1 MINKLYTV
9 VALWCATTM
18 CLIAQ
23 TTNPY
28 APKWTKE
35 GYYYT
40 ANAENTEST
49 LTISAKAFID
59 GVPCDSAYEIGVF
72 VGDRCVVRNNIYS
85 SERYYERHG
94 YYTTLNVKANRNEIL
109 SFRIYD
115 HRNNVEVAV
124 NEPPATIVFTAEA
137 NYGLLAQELYK
148 LTFNKSTS
156 HRAEALELTD
166 ATDLP
171 FEGSQY
177 GITADGIACS
187 YTRNAYLDGGYETIV
202 LPFDAEIEEMKAA
215 GFAFEKLE
223 TITETSIRFVELE
236 EDEILK
242 AGVAYIFRYAGTP
255 SDDRMEVTFT
265 GRQNKI
271 TDALVNNDGWTGTFS
286 AMDGSQIAG
295 KYILNISGSMMQ
307 KAGSGASLS
316 PYHAYFEAPQG
327 VNMSRMMVIHNGKA
341 TGIESISGNGNDD
354 SRTFDLSGRAV
365 NTTHYKGIVISNRKK
380 VFVK

>member
-1 MINKLYTV
+1 MLKKLFTV
-9 VALWCATTM
+9 VALLCATTVI
-18 CLIAQ
+18 LQAQ
-23 TTNPY
+23 NVVPSWS
-28 APKWTKE
+28 KNNDFHF
-35 GYYYT
+35 
-40 ANAENTEST
+40 NAINRNTEGNFQMT
-49 LTISAKAFID
+49 VKVTID
-59 GVPCDSAYEIGVF
+59 EVRCDSAFEIGVF
-72 VGDRCVVRNNIYS
+72 CEDECVLATALMTNKKLFDIHYFYS
-85 SERYYERHG
+85 QYVVNGEKGEKY
-94 YYTTLNVKANRNEIL
+94 N
-109 SFRIYD
+109 FRLYD
-115 HRNNVEVAV
+115 HRNNVEVLSADV
-124 NEPPATIVFTAEA
+124 PDEVEFSNDAILGSL
-137 NYGLLAQELYK
+137 NSELYE
-148 LTFNKSTS
+148 LAFRNSST
-156 HRAEALELTD
+156 HRASLQLDDETN
-166 ATDLP
+166 LP
-171 FEGSQY
+171 YSGTQY
-177 GITADGIACS
+177 SITADGIACS

-215 GFAFEKLE
+215 GFVFEKLE

-295 KYILNISGSMMQ
+295 KYILNISGTMMQ

-327 VNMSRMMVIHNGKA
+327 VNMSRMVVTHNGI
-341 TGIESISGNGNDD
+341 TTDIESISGNGNDD
-354 SRTFDLSGRAV
+354 SRTFDLSGRDV
-365 NTTHYKGIVISNRKK
+365 NTTHYKGIVIRNRKK

>member
-1 MINKLYTV
+1 MMKRLSTV
-9 VALWCATTM
+9 VALLCATTVI
-18 CLIAQ
+18 LQAQNVNPSWSKNKDFHFIAI
-23 TTNPY
+23 NR
-28 APKWTKE
+28 
-35 GYYYT
+35 
-40 ANAENTEST
+40 NTEGNFQMT
-49 LTISAKAFID
+49 VKVTID
-59 GVPCDSAYEIGVF
+59 EVRCDSAFEIGVF
-72 VGDRCVVRNNIYS
+72 CEDECVMAKALMTNKKVFDRHYFYSQYVVNGEKGEKYN
-85 SERYYERHG
+85 
-94 YYTTLNVKANRNEIL
+94 
-109 SFRIYD
+109 FRLYD
-115 HRNNVEVAV
+115 HRNNVEVLSAV
-124 NEPPATIVFTAEA
+124 VPDEVEFSNDAILGSL
-137 NYGLLAQELYK
+137 NGGLYELAFK
-148 LTFNKSTS
+148 KSST
-156 HRAEALELTD
+156 HRASLQLDDETN
-166 ATDLP
+166 LP
-171 FEGSQY
+171 YSGTQY
-177 GITADGIACS
+177 SITSDGIDCS
-187 YTRNAYLDGGYETIV
+187 YTRQAYMDGGYESIV
-202 LPFDAEIEEMKAA
+202 LPFDAEIKTIKEA
-215 GFAFEKLE
+215 GFVFEKLE

-242 AGVAYIFRYAGTP
+242 AGVAYIYRYGGTP

-265 GRQNKI
+265 GRPNKI

-307 KAGSGASLS
+307 KAGSAASLS

>member
-1 MINKLYTV
+1 MLKKLFTV
-9 VALWCATTM
+9 VALLCATTVI
-18 CLIAQ
+18 LQAQ
-23 TTNPY
+23 NVVPSWS
-28 APKWTKE
+28 KNNDFHF
-35 GYYYT
+35 
-40 ANAENTEST
+40 NAINRNTEGNFQMT
-49 LTISAKAFID
+49 VKVTID
-59 GVPCDSAYEIGVF
+59 EVRCDSAFEIGVF
-72 VGDRCVVRNNIYS
+72 CEDECVLATALMTNKKLFDIHYFYS
-85 SERYYERHG
+85 QYVVNGEKGEKY
-94 YYTTLNVKANRNEIL
+94 N
-109 SFRIYD
+109 FRLYD
-115 HRNNVEVAV
+115 HRNNVEVLSADV
-124 NEPPATIVFTAEA
+124 PDEVEFSNDAILGSL
-137 NYGLLAQELYK
+137 NSELYE
-148 LTFNKSTS
+148 LAFRNSST
-156 HRAEALELTD
+156 HRASLQLDDETN
-166 ATDLP
+166 LP
-171 FEGSQY
+171 YSGTQY
-177 GITADGIACS
+177 SITADGIACS

-215 GFAFEKLE
+215 GFVFEKLE

-295 KYILNISGSMMQ
+295 KYILNISGTMMQ

-327 VNMSRMMVIHNGKA
+327 VNMSRMVVTHNGI
-341 TGIESISGNGNDD
+341 TTDIESISANGNDD
-354 SRTFDLSGRAV
+354 SRTFDLSGRDV
-365 NTTHYKGIVISNRKK
+365 NTTHYKGIVIRNRKK